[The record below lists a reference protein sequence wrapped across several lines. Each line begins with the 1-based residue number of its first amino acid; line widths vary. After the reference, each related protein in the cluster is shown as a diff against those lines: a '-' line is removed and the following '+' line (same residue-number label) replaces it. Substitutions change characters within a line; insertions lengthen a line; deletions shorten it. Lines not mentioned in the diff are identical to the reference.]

1 MFYSKREFFN
11 RCTAVLRLIVEL
23 RIWNE
28 SANVTRD
35 LRPHLLITSRLVI
48 KIFQDFAADALV
60 DKLKIMTVSLAI
72 MQD

>member
-1 MFYSKREFFN
+1 MHS
-11 RCTAVLRLIVEL
+11 LRRIVV

-48 KIFQDFAADALV
+48 KIFQDFSAADALV